1 MRVTERT
8 VTQDVETT
16 EILCEIS
23 QEEFDSTCAK
33 VASKFVIDTLGDDLD
48 IENIM
53 ASISMTHILADFVA
67 QLDKVLFNKQDTNEN
82 PDKKE
87 EK

>member
-1 MRVTERT
+1 MKVTEKT
-8 VTQDVETT
+8 IKKDVEVT
-16 EILCEIS
+16 EIFCEIS

-33 VASKFVIDTLGDDLD
+33 VAAQFVVDTFGTDLD
-48 IENIM
+48 IDNIM
-53 ASISMTHILADFVA
+53 ASITMTHVLADFVA
-67 QLDKVLFNKQDTNEN
+67 QLDTALFNKADTNEN